1 MKINKEDKEQAKKR
15 LLEIL
20 SKKDKV
26 FYIVTNVSP
35 SGMYRHIY
43 FCTFKYEKGEIRRY
57 WLSGLF
63 SSLLGYP
70 IKKND
75 SLGVGGCGMDMGFHI
90 ISQVSSELFEDYKIL
105 KYELL

>member
-1 MKINKEDKEQAKKR
+1 
-15 LLEIL
+15 
-20 SKKDKV
+20 
-26 FYIVTNVSP
+26 
-35 SGMYRHIY
+35 
-43 FCTFKYEKGEIRRY
+43 
-57 WLSGLF
+57 
-63 SSLLGYP
+63 LLGYP